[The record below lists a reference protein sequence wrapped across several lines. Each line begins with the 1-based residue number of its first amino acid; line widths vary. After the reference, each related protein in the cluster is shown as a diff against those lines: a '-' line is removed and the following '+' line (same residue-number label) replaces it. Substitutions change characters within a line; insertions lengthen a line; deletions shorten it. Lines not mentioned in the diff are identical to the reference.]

1 MPTTSFKKAG
11 KQVLSFLLVMSVWV
25 TSTAVA
31 VAQANSS
38 SAAASSTEEKKSTSL
53 QGVLSAGSDD
63 EAPVYIKSDSLS
75 LDSTSR
81 VFTYKGNVE
90 IRKGDLTLTSDTVAG
105 KYDEKNELQIVVC
118 QGNVVVTRGET
129 LRSVANKAVYR
140 VPEAT
145 IVLTENPELMR
156 QGNVLAADRITVFVD
171 EDRSEA
177 EGNVRVKVVNTEEAS
192 SEEGSEM
199 LKKKKAEETES
210 GTEEEVET
218 DS

>member
-1 MPTTSFKKAG
+1 MPTPSTLKSSKRYA
-11 KQVLSFLLVMSVWV
+11 LLLLISSLWIA
-25 TSTAVA
+25 TAAVA

-38 SAAASSTEEKKSTSL
+38 NPTGAAEEKKSTSL
-53 QGVLSAGSDD
+53 QGVLSAGSD
-63 EAPVYIKSDSLS
+63 EQAPVYIKSDSLS

-129 LRSVANKAVYR
+129 LRSIANKAVYR

-156 QGNVLAADRITVFVD
+156 QGNVLAADKITVFVD

-177 EGNVRVKVVNTEEAS
+177 EGNVRVKVVNTEEPS
-192 SEEGSEM
+192 NDEDSG
-199 LKKKKAEETES
+199 LFKKKKSETE
-210 GTEEEVET
+210 GEAEARA